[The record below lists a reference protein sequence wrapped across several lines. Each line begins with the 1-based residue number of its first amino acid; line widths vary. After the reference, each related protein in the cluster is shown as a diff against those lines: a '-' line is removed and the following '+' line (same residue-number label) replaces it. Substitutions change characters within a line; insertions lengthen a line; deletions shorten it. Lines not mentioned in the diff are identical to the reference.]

1 MMACGGTRCG
11 QSCQLTV
18 LGEHYR
24 ELVEK
29 KLL

>member
-1 MMACGGTRCG
+1 MWHAAVHS

-24 ELVEK
+24 QLVEK